1 MLSLE
6 KPSCL
11 PRWPVVRVK
20 EGRETQVQLL
30 SGDWVRLVTHFFRRT
45 FLCSGGE
52 ECGAC
57 QLLPQRAYW
66 YLPCLCLATQR
77 PSILELSAHA
87 SADLEQRCRFSGW
100 PVVAGVQVELSR
112 RSKKAPL
119 RMEILA
125 RVGTPPVAVVWEWCS
140 ALMALYCLPA
150 FVPGETLDAYGA
162 RVRTIVNSRAALM
175 ASVVEASAN
184 GGVKG
189 R

>member
-6 KPSCL
+6 RPSCL

-20 EGRETQVQLL
+20 EGRETKVQLL

-45 FLCSGGE
+45 FLCPE
-52 ECGAC
+52 VAECVSC
-57 QLLPQRAYW
+57 ELLPQRAYW
-66 YLPCLCLATQR
+66 YLPCFCLGSQR

-87 SADLEQRCRFSGW
+87 SADLEQRCRFAGW
-100 PVVAGVQVELSR
+100 PVFAGVQVELAR

-119 RMEILA
+119 RMELIG
-125 RVGTPPVAVVWEWCS
+125 RVDVPPVAKLSEWAS

-150 FVPGETLDAYGA
+150 FVPGETLDVYGA
-162 RVRTIVNSRAALM
+162 RVKTVVVRRSALM
-175 ASVVEASAN
+175 AQQVEAVAS
-184 GGVKG
+184 GGVRG